1 MTVLLKILLRN
12 AMKSSQRFKV
22 FIRRLQNFLV
32 AHKFP
37 GKFIVLEGIELN
49 GKDTHTAALSKHFFF
64 KNKEHSVILTR
75 EPTKLTEEGRLLRKM
90 LLNMK
95 QPQKENEKL
104 FDLYLADRRKH
115 VEGLII
121 PALKF
126 GSTVI
131 SDRFKHSTIAYEG
144 ALGIP
149 IERIINA
156 HKGIIAP
163 DLTIIL
169 DITIDE
175 FKRRFAESAATHSEV
190 FDTNVELMTKIREV
204 YMRMPELLPDENIK
218 FISSMEPFEQV
229 HQKVVAEV
237 EKIIS

>member
-1 MTVLLKILLRN
+1 M
-12 AMKSSQRFKV
+12 AHSFK
-22 FIRRLQNFLV
+22 
-32 AHKFP
+32 

-49 GKDTHTAALSKHFFF
+49 GKDTHTAALARYIFF
-64 KNKEHSVILTR
+64 KNKEHSVVLTR

-90 LLNMK
+90 LLTMD
-95 QPQKENEKL
+95 PYKEKEKL
-104 FDLYLADRRKH
+104 VELYIADRKKH

-131 SDRFKHSTIAYEG
+131 SDRFKHSTIAIQG

-149 IERIINA
+149 IEKIVEA
-156 HKGIIAP
+156 HKGIVAP

-175 FKRRFAESAATHSEV
+175 YVKRFAESADTHKEV
-190 FDTNVELMTKIREV
+190 FDNNKELMVKIREN
-204 YMRMPELLPDENIK
+204 YMRMPEFLPDENIK
-218 FISSMEPFEQV
+218 FISSMEPFEEV
-229 HQKVVAEV
+229 HKKIVAEV
-237 EKIIS
+237 EKILD

>member
-1 MTVLLKILLRN
+1 M
-12 AMKSSQRFKV
+12 
-22 FIRRLQNFLV
+22 
-32 AHKFP
+32 AHGYR

-49 GKDTHTAALSKHFFF
+49 GKDTHTAALSKYFFF

-75 EPTKLTEEGRLLRKM
+75 EPTKLTEEGKLLRKM
-90 LLNMK
+90 LVEI
-95 QPQKENEKL
+95 KEPEKEKERL
-104 FDLYLADRRKH
+104 LELYIADRKKH

-131 SDRFKHSTIAYEG
+131 CDRFKHSTIAIQG

-149 IERIINA
+149 VEKIIEA
-156 HKGIIAP
+156 HKGIIVP
-163 DLTIIL
+163 ELTIIL

-175 FKRRFAESAATHSEV
+175 YAKRLSENVSNHNEV
-190 FDTNVELMTKIREV
+190 FDKDKELMIKIREN

-218 FISSMEPFEQV
+218 FISSMEPFEEV

-237 EKIIS
+237 EKILS

>member
-1 MTVLLKILLRN
+1 VVHGYR
-12 AMKSSQRFKV
+12 
-22 FIRRLQNFLV
+22 
-32 AHKFP
+32 

-49 GKDTHTAALSKHFFF
+49 GKDTHTAALSKYFFF
-64 KNKEHSVILTR
+64 KNKEHSVVLTR

-90 LLNMK
+90 LVEMK
-95 QPQKENEKL
+95 EPEKEREKL
-104 FDLYLADRRKH
+104 FELYIADRKKH

-131 SDRFKHSTIAYEG
+131 SDRFKHSTIAIQG

-149 IERIINA
+149 VGKIIEA

-175 FKRRFAESAATHSEV
+175 YVKRFSSNAGTHSEV
-190 FDTNVELMTKIREV
+190 FDNDRELMVKIREN
-204 YMRMPELLPDENIK
+204 YMRMNELLPDENIK
-218 FISSMEPFEQV
+218 FISSMEPFEKV
-229 HQKVVAEV
+229 HEKVIAEV
-237 EKIIS
+237 EKILV

>member
-1 MTVLLKILLRN
+1 MAHN
-12 AMKSSQRFKV
+12 FK
-22 FIRRLQNFLV
+22 
-32 AHKFP
+32 
-37 GKFIVLEGIELN
+37 GKFIVIEGIELN
-49 GKDTHTAALSKHFFF
+49 GKDTHAAALSKYFFF
-64 KNKEHSVILTR
+64 KNKAHSVVLTR

-90 LLNMK
+90 LVEMK
-95 QPQKENEKL
+95 EPQKEKEKL
-104 FDLYLADRRKH
+104 FELYIADRRKH

-131 SDRFKHSTIAYEG
+131 CDRFKHSTIAIQG

-149 IERIINA
+149 VEKIIEA
-156 HKGIIAP
+156 HKGMIVP

-175 FKRRFAESAATHSEV
+175 YAKRFSESASTHNEV
-190 FDTNVELMTKIREV
+190 FDEDKELMIKIREN

-218 FISSMEPFEQV
+218 FISSMEPFEEV
-229 HQKVVAEV
+229 HQKVIAEV
-237 EKIIS
+237 EKILS